1 MSVTTS
7 SGAPQVFV
15 SRLSVPQYHEMIDRG
30 ILTKDD
36 RVELLEGRLVEKMPI
51 NPSHRAAVKL
61 TYDTLARL
69 VPAGW
74 YVDAQSPVTLTE
86 SEPEPDV
93 TVVRGNTRQYLKQHP
108 SPAEVALLVEVS
120 DSTLER
126 DRGLK
131 QRLYA
136 QAGIRVYWIINL
148 IENQLEVYTAPS
160 GPTETPDYGQR
171 RDYAL
176 TEAVPL
182 VIEEREIALVP
193 VRELFP

>member
-7 SGAPQVFV
+7 SGTPQVFV
-15 SRLSVPQYHEMIDRG
+15 SRLSVPQYHEMIHRG

-51 NPSHRAAVKL
+51 NPPHRAAVKL

-74 YVDAQSPVTLTE
+74 YVDAQSPVTLAE

-93 TVVRGNTRQYLKQHP
+93 TVVRGNTRQYLNQHP
-108 SPAEVALLVEVS
+108 GPAEVALLVEVS

-126 DRGLK
+126 GRGLK

-148 IENQLEVYTAPS
+148 VENQLEVYTAPS

-176 TEAVPL
+176 TETVPL
-182 VIEEREIALVP
+182 VIEEQEIGFIP